1 MQGEVSLQRAMWSRV
16 KNHQVRDV
24 AIPISESIGLS
35 VTECPKKNAL
45 QAAWLTWVLEHSAR

>member
-1 MQGEVSLQRAMWSRV
+1 MWSRV

-24 AIPISESIGLS
+24 AIPTSESIGLS
-35 VTECPKKNAL
+35 VTECPKENAL